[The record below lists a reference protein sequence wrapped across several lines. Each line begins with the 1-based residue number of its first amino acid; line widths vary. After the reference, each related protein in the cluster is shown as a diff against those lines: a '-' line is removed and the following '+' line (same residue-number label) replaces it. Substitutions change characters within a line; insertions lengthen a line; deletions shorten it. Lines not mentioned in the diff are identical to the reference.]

1 MKDWTIWVDA
11 ESSSELVNIFGIVL
25 ALTVF
30 FGPTAGIIIDSVAK
44 HLSKVSPSKI
54 VVVHNTSLE
63 IQ

>member
-1 MKDWTIWVDA
+1 MKDWTLWVDS

-44 HLSKVSPSKI
+44 YLSKVCSS
-54 VVVHNTSLE
+54 TSFVKYFRD
-63 IQ
+63 